1 MRRLSHILKTM
12 NFEETEEQNMIRNMV
27 RDFAEEILL
36 PTTLARDQEQR
47 APLDEW
53 KKFCETSLQGIAID
67 EKYGGSP
74 VDDITEAIIVEELAR
89 VDPSFSVMY
98 CVHVG
103 LCSTT
108 ISIHGNEQQK
118 EKYLTRL
125 AGNEIGAYSLSEAG
139 SGTDAAAMVCK
150 AKLNDEGTHYVLNGE
165 KMWVTNGSSADIY
178 VLFAK
183 DVDHPEYGVKKH
195 GGTTAFIVEKEF
207 EGFSVGKKED
217 KLGIRSS
224 DTCSLLLEDCLVP
237 VENVLKMPGEGF
249 PIAMNALDNSRIGIA
264 AQALGISQGA
274 YESALNYSHERKT
287 FGKPISYHQSVGNIL
302 ADMATQI
309 EASRMM
315 VYKAA
320 WTKQKH
326 YEDGGPR
333 HTKEA
338 SMAKLFAG
346 DTAMW
351 VSERAVQVLGGY
363 GYTTDFPV
371 ERFFR
376 DAKITQIYEGTQ
388 EVQRI
393 VINRAIVP

>member
-1 MRRLSHILKTM
+1 MDFK
-12 NFEETEEQNMIRNMV
+12 ETEEQSMIREMV
-27 RDFAEEILL
+27 RSFAEEILA
-36 PTTLARDQEQR
+36 PTCLERDR
-47 APLDEW
+47 TATPPLEEW
-53 KKFCETSLQGIAID
+53 KMFCESGLQGITIP
-67 EKYGGSP
+67 EEFGGSP
-74 VDDITEAIIVEELAR
+74 VDDISEAIIVEELAR

-103 LCSTT
+103 LCAKT
-108 ISIHGNEQQK
+108 ISLHGNQQQK
-118 EKYLTRL
+118 EKYLKRL
-125 AGNEIGAYSLSEAG
+125 AKGEIGAYSLSEARA
-139 SGTDAAAMVCK
+139 GTDAPALGCR
-150 AKLNDEGTHYVLNGE
+150 AKLSDDSTYYVLNGE
-165 KMWVTNGSSADIY
+165 KTWVTNGTSAGIY

-183 DVDHPEYGVKKH
+183 DVDHPEYGEKKH
-195 GGTTAFIVEKEF
+195 GGTTAFIIDSSM
-207 EGFSVGKKED
+207 EGFSVGKKEE

-224 DTCSLLLEDCLVP
+224 DTCVLLLDNCKVP
-237 VENVLKMPGEGF
+237 IENVLKEAGNGF

-264 AQALGISQGA
+264 AQALGIAQGA
-274 YESALNYSHERKT
+274 YEAALNYAHERES
-287 FGKPISYHQSVGNIL
+287 FGKPIAYHQSIGNYL
-302 ADMATQI
+302 ADMATQT
-309 EASRMM
+309 EAARMM

-320 WTKQKH
+320 WSKQRH
-326 YEDGGPR
+326 YEQGMKR

-393 VINRAIVP
+393 VINRAIKP

>member
-1 MRRLSHILKTM
+1 MDFK
-12 NFEETEEQNMIRNMV
+12 ETEEQSMIREMV
-27 RDFAEEILL
+27 RSFAEEVLA
-36 PTTLARDQEQR
+36 PTCLERDR
-47 APLDEW
+47 TATPPLEEW
-53 KKFCETSLQGIAID
+53 KAFCESGLQGITIP
-67 EKYGGSP
+67 EEFGGNP
-74 VDDITEAIIVEELAR
+74 VDDISEAIIVEELAR
-89 VDPSFSVMY
+89 VDPSFSVMF

-103 LCSTT
+103 LCAKT
-108 ISIHGNEQQK
+108 ISLHGDENQK
-118 EKYLTRL
+118 KEYLTRL
-125 AGNEIGAYSLSEAG
+125 SKGEIGAYSLSEAG
-139 SGTDAAAMVCK
+139 AGTDAAAMGCR
-150 AKLNDEGTHYVLNGE
+150 AKISEDGSHYILNGE
-165 KMWVTNGSSADIY
+165 KMWVTNGKSADVY

-195 GGTTAFIVEKEF
+195 GGTTAFIIDSDM
-207 EGFSVGKKED
+207 EGFSVGKKEE

-224 DTCSLLLEDCLVP
+224 DTCVLLLENCKVP
-237 VENVLKMPGEGF
+237 IKNILKGVGEGF

-264 AQALGISQGA
+264 AQALGIAQGA
-274 YESALNYSHERKT
+274 YESALGYAHERQA
-287 FGKPISYHQSVGNIL
+287 FGKPIAHHQSIGNYL

-309 EASRMM
+309 EAARMM
-315 VYKAA
+315 VYKASWA
-320 WTKQKH
+320 KQRH
-326 YEDGGPR
+326 YEEGTER

-393 VINRAIVP
+393 VINRAIKP